1 LEKTNIL
8 IAYGT
13 RYGATTS
20 TAEEIS
26 KVLKGEGF
34 EVRVVNLKEEKV
46 KDISKFDLV
55 IIGSGMKME
64 MWTEK
69 VKDISKFELVII
81 GSGMK
86 MEMWTSK
93 AKAFLNTFSSELK
106 KKKVAL
112 FVSSGARA
120 LMEYKGEHDEISR
133 ITKKYLEDKA
143 SKYDLNPISMT
154 MFGGIWDYN
163 QIGKI
168 YRKFINAERENF
180 IPAGIKETEPG
191 VYDSRNWDEIR
202 KWAKELA
209 SQI

>member
-1 LEKTNIL
+1 MEKIQVL

-20 TAEEIS
+20 TAEEIA
-26 KVLKGEGF
+26 KVLQDEGL
-34 EVRVVNLKEEKV
+34 EVRVVNLKKEKI
-46 KDISKFDLV
+46 KDI
-55 IIGSGMKME
+55 
-64 MWTEK
+64 TNY
-69 VKDISKFELVII
+69 ELVII

-93 AKAFLNTFSSELK
+93 AKAFLNQFSSELK
-106 KKKVAL
+106 KKKVAI

-120 LMEYKGEHDEISR
+120 LMEYKGEHDEIIR

-163 QIGKI
+163 QMGKI
-168 YRKFINAERENF
+168 YRKFLDAERENF

-202 KWAKELA
+202 TWASDLA

>member
-1 LEKTNIL
+1 MEKTKIL

-20 TAEEIS
+20 TAEEIA
-26 KVLKGEGF
+26 KVLQGEGF
-34 EVRVVNLKEEKV
+34 EVKVVNLKE
-46 KDISKFDLV
+46 
-55 IIGSGMKME
+55 
-64 MWTEK
+64 EK

-93 AKAFLNTFSSELK
+93 AKAFLNKFSGELK
-106 KKKVAL
+106 KKKVAI

-120 LMEYKGEHDEISR
+120 LMEYKGEQDEIIR

-163 QIGKI
+163 QMGKI
-168 YRKFINAERENF
+168 YRKFLEAERENF

-209 SQI
+209 KSVADLPIINREMSEHAKCN